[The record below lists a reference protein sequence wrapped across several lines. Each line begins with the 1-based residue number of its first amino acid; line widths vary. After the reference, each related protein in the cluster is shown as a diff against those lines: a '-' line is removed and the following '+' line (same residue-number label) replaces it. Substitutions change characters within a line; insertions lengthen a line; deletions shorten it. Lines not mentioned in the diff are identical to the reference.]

1 MYFAHIAF
9 EIYDNLKS
17 FQTAMSFQAGSSL
30 SLADFFDFF
39 RHHKKKHAIYM
50 LPINY
55 LLVNEK

>member
-39 RHHKKKHAIYM
+39 RHHKKKTCNLYVTNKLSIS
-50 LPINY
+50 
-55 LLVNEK
+55 K